1 MIIGITGTNGS
12 GKGAVVDYLVNQ
24 KNFFYFSNSG
34 YLAHELESRGVE
46 KTRPNLRAIGN
57 EYREKFGSGYLAKKA
72 IELAQIAGAENI
84 VIEAIRSVGEA
95 TIIKNSGGK
104 LLVIDADRKE
114 RYRRI
119 HERKSS
125 KDLIDFD
132 TFVEQEE
139 KEWFGA
145 EGEFDMNM
153 KAVMA
158 MADYTILNEGTIK
171 ELHQLVEEYLNK
183 IDK

>member
-1 MIIGITGTNGS
+1 MIIGITGTNGA

-34 YLAHELESRGVE
+34 YLAKELEIRGVE
-46 KTRPNLRAIGN
+46 RTRPNLRAIGN

-72 IELAQIAGAENI
+72 IELASEAGAENI

-104 LLVIDADRKE
+104 LLVIDANRRE

-119 HERKSS
+119 QERRSA
-125 KDLIDFD
+125 KDLIDFE

-153 KAVMA
+153 KAVMV
-158 MADYTILNEGTIK
+158 MADHTIFNDGTID
-171 ELHQLVEEYLNK
+171 ELHQK
-183 IDK
+183 IDTFLNV